1 MKKLNLV
8 IYGATGSIGDN
19 VISIV
24 KQYPDRF
31 KLEGITCNKNILKLK
46 KISEEFKVKKIGF
59 VNVSKNKLNESNI
72 KKYNQVFSIDEFDKI
87 ISSKPIYYFCNFR
100 IKRN

>member
-46 KISEEFKVKKIGF
+46 KIAEEFKVKKIGF
-59 VNVSKNKLNESNI
+59 VNVSKNKL
-72 KKYNQVFSIDEFDKI
+72 VL
-87 ISSKPIYYFCNFR
+87 
-100 IKRN
+100 